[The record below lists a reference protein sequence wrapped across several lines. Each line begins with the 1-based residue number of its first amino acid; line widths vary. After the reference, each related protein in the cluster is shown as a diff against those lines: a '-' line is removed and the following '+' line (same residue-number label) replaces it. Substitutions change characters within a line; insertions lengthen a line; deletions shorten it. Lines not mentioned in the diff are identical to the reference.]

1 MPRFFDVLHQQRYF
15 GTYPLRFA
23 LSKDLEQD
31 PISSAGTQVPFPA
44 PRVAGLLASKLMAKP
59 RLLVV
64 GPTYAIATNRRKL
77 WALAENFE
85 VTCATSQLNGGTIFG
100 RPAEDFEEREAPEP
114 IELQRFSAVPSGR
127 QNTRMIY
134 QGLARLFNL
143 NRFDYILVDNEPWG
157 LIKWQVWL
165 LSRLFQPK
173 AVFGEFSWENV
184 ERPGLKGFL
193 LSLSY
198 RLSALADDYIV
209 CGNQACH
216 QVFLKYGAGRRPTL
230 VAPQLGVDTG
240 LYRPASTDER
250 LALRKGQKI
259 PANVLLVG
267 YCGRFSPEKG
277 ILELC
282 DAVYSL
288 RQQYPELHLALL
300 GDGPCREQLAA
311 SNDSWIHLFP
321 PRPHFEVPDFL
332 RSLDVLVLPSKPLHT
347 NGRVWEEQFGHVLV
361 EAMACRVA
369 TIGSNSGAIPE
380 VLGDSRA
387 IFPHSN
393 TAGLIDL
400 LRKLIEAEHFR
411 SELAERQYRRVRKV
425 FSHQAV
431 AESYADFLLNL

>member
-1 MPRFFDVLHQQRYF
+1 M
-15 GTYPLRFA
+15 
-23 LSKDLEQD
+23 
-31 PISSAGTQVPFPA
+31 
-44 PRVAGLLASKLMAKP
+44 
-59 RLLVV
+59 V

-100 RPAEDFEEREAPEP
+100 RPAEDFEEQETPEP
-114 IELQRFSAVPSGR
+114 IELQRFSTAPLGQ

-134 QGLARLFNL
+134 QGLSRLFTSNQ
-143 NRFDYILVDNEPWG
+143 FDYVLVDNEPWG

-165 LSRLFQPK
+165 LTRLFQPT
-173 AVFGEFSWENV
+173 AAFGEFSWENV
-184 ERPGLKGFL
+184 ERPGLKGLL

-198 RLSALADDYIV
+198 RLSGLTDDYIV

-216 QVFLKYGAGRRPTL
+216 QVFLKYGAGKRPTL

-240 LYRPASTDER
+240 LYRPASSAER
-250 LALRKGQKI
+250 LALRKTGNI
-259 PANVLLVG
+259 PANALLVG

-277 ILELC
+277 ILELR

-311 SNDSWIHLFP
+311 NKDFWIHLLP
-321 PRPHFEVPDFL
+321 PRAHFEVPNFL
-332 RSLDVLVLPSKPLHT
+332 RSLDIFVLPSKPLRT
-347 NGRVWEEQFGHVLV
+347 DGRVWEEQFGHVLI

-369 TIGSNSGAIPE
+369 TIGSDSGAIPE

-400 LRKLIEAEHFR
+400 LRKLAGDERFR
-411 SELAERQYRRVRKV
+411 SEVAERQYRRARKL

-431 AESYADFLLNL
+431 AQIYTDFLLNLKEN

>member
-1 MPRFFDVLHQQRYF
+1 MV
-15 GTYPLRFA
+15 
-23 LSKDLEQD
+23 
-31 PISSAGTQVPFPA
+31 
-44 PRVAGLLASKLMAKP
+44 KP

-100 RPAEDFEEREAPEP
+100 RPAQDFEEQEAPEP
-114 IELQRFSAVPSGR
+114 IELQRFPAVPSGG

-134 QGLARLFNL
+134 QGLARLFNS
-143 NRFDYILVDNEPWG
+143 NHFDYILVDNEPWG
-157 LIKWQVWL
+157 FIKWQAWL
-165 LSRLFQPK
+165 LTRLFQPK
-173 AVFGEFSWENV
+173 AMFGEFSWENV

-198 RLSALADDYIV
+198 RLSGLVDDYIV
-209 CGNQACH
+209 CGNQACQ

-230 VAPQLGVDTG
+230 VAPQLGVDTD
-240 LYRPASTDER
+240 LYRPASAAER
-250 LALRKGQKI
+250 LALRKGKKI
-259 PANVLLVG
+259 PANCLLVG

-282 DAVYSL
+282 DAVSSL
-288 RQQYPELHLALL
+288 RQQHPELHLVLL

-311 SNDSWIHLFP
+311 SNDFWIHLFP

-332 RSLDVLVLPSKPLHT
+332 RSLDIFVLPSKPLRT
-347 NGRVWEEQFGHVLV
+347 DARVWHEQFGHVLI

-369 TIGSNSGAIPE
+369 TIGSDSGAIPE

-400 LRKLIEAEHFR
+400 LRKLIEDERFR
-411 SELAERQYRRVRKV
+411 SALAEQQYRRARKL

-431 AESYADFLLNL
+431 AQTYTEFLTNVPEEKNSPRRRRGHRGRWTKGSD

>member
-1 MPRFFDVLHQQRYF
+1 
-15 GTYPLRFA
+15 
-23 LSKDLEQD
+23 
-31 PISSAGTQVPFPA
+31 
-44 PRVAGLLASKLMAKP
+44 MAKP

-77 WALAENFE
+77 WALAENFD

-100 RPAEDFEEREAPEP
+100 RPAEDFEEQEAPEP
-114 IELQRFSAVPSGR
+114 IELQRFFAVPSGR

-134 QGLARLFNL
+134 QGLAKLFNS
-143 NRFDYILVDNEPWG
+143 NHFDYILVDNEPWG
-157 LIKWQVWL
+157 LIKWQAWL

-193 LSLSY
+193 LALSY
-198 RLSALADDYIV
+198 RLSGLADDYIV

-230 VAPQLGVDTG
+230 VAPQLGVDTD
-240 LYRPASTDER
+240 LYRPASEAER
-250 LALRKGQKI
+250 LALRKARNI

-288 RQQYPELHLALL
+288 RQHYPELHLALL

-311 SNDSWIHLFP
+311 IKDSRIHLFP
-321 PRPHFEVPDFL
+321 PRPHFEVPHFL
-332 RSLDVLVLPSKPLHT
+332 RSLDIFVLPSKPLRT
-347 NGRVWEEQFGHVLV
+347 DGRVWQEQFGHVLI

-369 TIGSNSGAIPE
+369 TIGSDSGAIPE
-380 VLGDSRA
+380 VLGDPRA

-400 LRKLIEAEHFR
+400 LRKLVDTERFR
-411 SELAERQYRRVRKV
+411 FELAEQQYRRTRKL

-431 AESYADFLLNL
+431 AQTYTDFLINVPKEKISPERHRGHKEQAF

>member
-1 MPRFFDVLHQQRYF
+1 MHFQR
-15 GTYPLRFA
+15 
-23 LSKDLEQD
+23 
-31 PISSAGTQVPFPA
+31 ISSKIHIPALVPKYHLPA
-44 PRVAGLLASKLMAKP
+44 LGVAVLLASKLMAKP

-85 VTCATSQLNGGTIFG
+85 VTCATSQLSGGTILG
-100 RPAEDFEEREAPEP
+100 LAAKDFEEQEAPEP
-114 IELQRFSAVPSGR
+114 IELRRFSVVPSDRG
-127 QNTRMIY
+127 NTRMIY
-134 QGLARLFNL
+134 QGLARLFNS
-143 NRFDYILVDNEPWG
+143 NHFDYILVDNEPWG
-157 LIKWQVWL
+157 FIKWQVWL

-198 RLSALADDYIV
+198 RLSGLVDDFIV

-216 QVFLKYGAGRRPTL
+216 QVFLKYGGGRRPTL

-240 LYRPASTDER
+240 LYRPASAAER

-267 YCGRFSPEKG
+267 YCGRLSPEKG

-288 RQQYPELHLALL
+288 RQHYPELHLALL

-311 SNDSWIHLFP
+311 SNDSWIHLLP
-321 PRPHFEVPDFL
+321 SRPHFEVPDFL
-332 RSLDVLVLPSKPLHT
+332 RSLDIFVLPSKPLRG
-347 NGRVWEEQFGHVLV
+347 NGSVWEEQFGHVLV
-361 EAMACRVA
+361 EATACRVA
-369 TIGSNSGAIPE
+369 TIGSDSGAIPE

-400 LRKLIEAEHFR
+400 LRKLIEAERFR
-411 SELAERQYRRVRKV
+411 SELADQQYRRTRKR

-431 AESYADFLLNL
+431 AQMYTEFLINVPKEKNSPQRPREHEEQTF

>member
-1 MPRFFDVLHQQRYF
+1 MHFQR
-15 GTYPLRFA
+15 
-23 LSKDLEQD
+23 
-31 PISSAGTQVPFPA
+31 ISSKIHIPALVPKYHLPA
-44 PRVAGLLASKLMAKP
+44 LGVAVLLASKLMAKP

-85 VTCATSQLNGGTIFG
+85 VTCATSQLSGGTILG
-100 RPAEDFEEREAPEP
+100 LPAKDFEEQEAPEP
-114 IELQRFSAVPSGR
+114 IELRRFSVVPSDRG
-127 QNTRMIY
+127 NTRMIY
-134 QGLARLFNL
+134 QGLARLFNS
-143 NRFDYILVDNEPWG
+143 NHFDYILVDNEPWG
-157 LIKWQVWL
+157 FIKWQVWL

-198 RLSALADDYIV
+198 RLSGLVDDFIV

-216 QVFLKYGAGRRPTL
+216 QVFLKYGGGRRPTL
-230 VAPQLGVDTG
+230 VAPQLGVDTD
-240 LYRPASTDER
+240 LYRPASAAER

-267 YCGRFSPEKG
+267 YCGRLSPEKG

-288 RQQYPELHLALL
+288 RQHYPELHLALL

-311 SNDSWIHLFP
+311 SNDSWIHLLP
-321 PRPHFEVPDFL
+321 SRPHFEVPDFL
-332 RSLDVLVLPSKPLHT
+332 RSLDIFVLPSKPLRG
-347 NGRVWEEQFGHVLV
+347 NGSVWEEQFGHVLV
-361 EAMACRVA
+361 EATACRVA
-369 TIGSNSGAIPE
+369 TIGSDSGAIPE

-400 LRKLIEAEHFR
+400 LRKLIEAERFR
-411 SELAERQYRRVRKV
+411 SELADQQYRRTRKR

-431 AESYADFLLNL
+431 AQMYTEFLINVPKEKNSPQRPREHEEQTF

>member
-1 MPRFFDVLHQQRYF
+1 M
-15 GTYPLRFA
+15 G
-23 LSKDLEQD
+23 
-31 PISSAGTQVPFPA
+31 
-44 PRVAGLLASKLMAKP
+44 KP

-85 VTCATSQLNGGTIFG
+85 VTCATSRLSGGTIFG
-100 RPAEDFEEREAPEP
+100 RPAEDFEEKEAPEP
-114 IELQRFSAVPSGR
+114 IELQRFSAVPSSR
-127 QNTRMIY
+127 QYTRMIY
-134 QGLARLFNL
+134 LGLAKLFSANH
-143 NRFDYILVDNEPWG
+143 FDYILVDNEPWG
-157 LIKWQVWL
+157 LIKWQAWFL
-165 LSRLFQPK
+165 ARRFQPK

-184 ERPGLKGFL
+184 ERPGFKGLL

-198 RLSALADDYIV
+198 RLSGLADDYVV

-240 LYRPASTDER
+240 LYRPASAAER
-250 LALRKGQKI
+250 LELRKLRDI

-267 YCGRFSPEKG
+267 YCGRLSPEKG

-282 DAVYSL
+282 DAVYAL
-288 RQQYPELHLALL
+288 REQYPELHLALL

-311 SNDSWIHLFP
+311 SKASWIHLFP
-321 PRPHFEVPDFL
+321 PRPHFEVPHFL
-332 RSLDVLVLPSKPLHT
+332 RSLDIFVLPSKPLRT
-347 NGRVWEEQFGHVLV
+347 NDRVWEEQFGHVLI

-369 TIGSNSGAIPE
+369 TIGSDSGAIPE

-387 IFPHSN
+387 IFPHAN

-411 SELAERQYRRVRKV
+411 SELAERQYRRVRKL

-431 AESYADFLLNL
+431 AESYADFLLNLQKRNFTTERQRAQSF

>member
-1 MPRFFDVLHQQRYF
+1 
-15 GTYPLRFA
+15 
-23 LSKDLEQD
+23 
-31 PISSAGTQVPFPA
+31 
-44 PRVAGLLASKLMAKP
+44 MAKP

-85 VTCATSQLNGGTIFG
+85 VTCATSRLDGGTIFG
-100 RPAEDFEEREAPEP
+100 RPAQDFEEQESPEP
-114 IELQRFSAVPSGR
+114 IELQRFSMVPSSR
-127 QNTRMIY
+127 QNTRMFY
-134 QGLARLFNL
+134 QGLARLFNS
-143 NRFDYILVDNEPWG
+143 NHFDYILVDNEPWG
-157 LIKWQVWL
+157 FIKWQVWL

-184 ERPGLKGFL
+184 ERPGFKGFL

-198 RLSALADDYIV
+198 RLSGLVDDYIV

-240 LYRPASTDER
+240 LYRPASAAER
-250 LALRKGQKI
+250 LALRKGQEI

-282 DAVYSL
+282 GAVYSL

-311 SNDSWIHLFP
+311 GNDSWIHLLP

-332 RSLDVLVLPSKPLHT
+332 RSLDVFVLPSKPLRT

-400 LRKLIEAEHFR
+400 LRKLIEAERFR
-411 SELAERQYRRVRKV
+411 SELAEQQYRRTRKH

-431 AESYADFLLNL
+431 AQTYADFLINVSKEKISPQRHRGHKEQTF